1 MKKFTEFFTAMV
13 TVIGLIFIGFTIGMN
28 KDLLVKWYN
37 YGCSMVATENTT
49 DLNNEITEEV
59 ETVVHS
65 YSKKIESENHW
76 RTTSDGYGYTDN
88 NGVYHGTSA
97 AISLHLI
104 ANPEV
109 EITWVNTETNMT
121 GRSVYYGNFLHGYR
135 HTTGLHQL

>member
-1 MKKFTEFFTAMV
+1 MKKFTEVFTAMV

-37 YGCSMVATENTT
+37 YGCSMVATKNTT
-49 DLNNEITEEV
+49 DLDNEITEEI

-65 YSKKIESENHW
+65 YGKKIEENHW
-76 RTTSDGYGYTDN
+76 RTTSDGYGYTDS

-104 ANPEV
+104 ANPEE
-109 EITWVNTETNMT
+109 EITWVNDETGWT
-121 GRSVYYGNFLHGYR
+121 GTSTYYGNLIRGYR
-135 HTTGLHQL
+135 YTTGLRQL

>member
-1 MKKFTEFFTAMV
+1 MKKTMIIMMV
-13 TVIGLIFIGFTIGMN
+13 IMMACATF
-28 KDLLVKWYN
+28 
-37 YGCSMVATENTT
+37 GCAKNTKG
-49 DLNNEITEEV
+49 LNNAPETT
-59 ETVVHS
+59 TVVYS
-65 YSKKIESENHW
+65 YSKKIETENHW
-76 RTTSDGYGYTDN
+76 RTSSDNYGYTDS

-135 HTTGLHQL
+135 HTTGLRQL